1 MRRFAVVVVAALLLA
16 ALAAGCGTSLPSE
29 ATGTFTP
36 RHAGVL
42 TVATNLPAPGF
53 WEGSSAATVHGGFEY
68 GIALRMADRFHL
80 GRVRVVDQPFTGITS
95 GSLAGGADLALAQ
108 VTITAER
115 ERRERFSIPYW
126 NANLGVLVR
135 PGTQVPDLATARAR
149 HWAYQV
155 GTTSQAFV
163 ATVIRPSHPA
173 RGYAGL
179 DQLLAALRGGTVDAV
194 LLDLPLGLVEAKD
207 SHGRLEVVAQFV
219 TGERYGAVLPKD
231 SPNREA
237 VDSALRG
244 MQADGTIAALADR
257 WLVPAFGQ
265 DPDTVP
271 VIQFSS

>member
-36 RHAGVL
+36 RHDGVL

-68 GIALRMADRFHL
+68 GIAQEMARRFHL
-80 GRVRVVDQPFTGITS
+80 GRVRVVDEPFTGITG

-126 NANLGVLVR
+126 DANLGVLVR
-135 PGTQVPDLATARAR
+135 PGTEVPDLATARAR
-149 HWAYQV
+149 HWAYQT
-155 GTTSQAFV
+155 GTTSQSFV
-163 ATVIRPSHPA
+163 ATVIRPSHPS

-207 SHGRLEVVAQFV
+207 SHGRLEVAAQFV

-237 VDSALRG
+237 VDAALRA
-244 MQADGTIAALADR
+244 MQADGTLAALADR

-271 VIQFSS
+271 AIQFSS